1 VKFALRRTL
10 PLLLALA
17 LAAPAPAQ
25 VRLPSLGDSVSEDF
39 DVATERRLGERIM
52 RAVRSDPAYLD
63 DPLLLD
69 YVQSLWQPLVAAARQ
84 RGEIGADV
92 DSAFAWEAFLVRDRS
107 VNAFALPGG
116 YVGVHLGLMAMTATR
131 DELASVL
138 AHELV
143 HISQRHIARG
153 VANSSRQSLIGMAA
167 MMVGLLAAS
176 RSGSSGADVAQAA
189 VLGGQAAMMQG
200 QLNFSRDMEREADR
214 IGYGIYSAAGYAP
227 AGAAAMF
234 EKLENAFRLNDG
246 GNAFPYLRSHPL
258 STERI
263 GEARSR
269 IDGSAAAPAGPR
281 GAFEHAAMQARARV
295 LMDTTVQALRRQQA
309 FEAAAGAGAAER
321 YGALIGSATASF
333 ELREPARARST
344 LAAAAP
350 LLRDGLGSAREPRA
364 ERQLAL
370 MQAQVQLA
378 GGDVAG
384 ALTALERIDD
394 GSRAVLLLRA
404 QAALE
409 AARAGRPDE
418 LRRSAEALQSWVTEQ
433 RGDAL
438 AWSQLALVTRQQ
450 GQPLRALRAE
460 AESRAALGDIGG
472 ALDRLRAAQRL
483 ARSGAASPDF
493 IESSVIDT
501 RVRQLDAQQRALL
514 DEARNERR

>member
-1 VKFALRRTL
+1 VTLRLKTL
-10 PLLLALA
+10 ASLLALA
-17 LAAPAPAQ
+17 LAVPAPAQ

-52 RAVRSDPAYLD
+52 REVRSDPVYLD

-84 RGEIGADV
+84 RGEVGADV
-92 DSAFAWEAFLVRDRS
+92 DSAFAWEVFLVRDRS

-153 VANSSRQSLIGMAA
+153 IANSSRQSLIGMAA
-167 MMVGLLAAS
+167 MMIGLLAAS
-176 RSGSSGADVAQAA
+176 RSGNSGADVAQAA

-214 IGYGIYSAAGYAP
+214 IGYSIYSTAGYAP

-258 STERI
+258 TTERI

-269 IDGSAAAPAGPR
+269 IDGSAAVAAAPSR
-281 GAFEHAAMQARARV
+281 GAFEHAAMQARART

-309 FEAAAGAGAAER
+309 SEAAAGAPAAER
-321 YGALIGSATASF
+321 YGALIGSATASL
-333 ELREPARARST
+333 ELRDPTRARST
-344 LAAAAP
+344 LATAAP
-350 LLRDGLGSAREPRA
+350 LLASAREPRA

-370 MQAQVQLA
+370 MQAQAQLA
-378 GGDVAG
+378 GGDAAG
-384 ALTALERIDD
+384 ALAALERLDD

-404 QAALE
+404 EAALDT
-409 AARAGRPDE
+409 ARAGRPDE
-418 LRRSAEALQSWVTEQ
+418 LRRSAEALQSWVTER

-472 ALDRLRAAQRL
+472 ALDRLRAAQRM
-483 ARSGAASPDF
+483 ARSGGASPDF

-514 DEARNERR
+514 AEARGERR

>member
-1 VKFALRRTL
+1 VTVRTKTL
-10 PLLLALA
+10 ATLLALA

-116 YVGVHLGLMAMTATR
+116 YVGVHLGLMGMTATR

-143 HISQRHIARG
+143 HVSQRHIARG

-167 MMVGLLAAS
+167 MMIGLLAAS
-176 RSGSSGADVAQAA
+176 RSSNSGADIAQAA
-189 VLGGQAAMMQG
+189 VLGGQAAMIQG

-214 IGYGIYSAAGYAP
+214 IGYSIYSTAGYAP

-258 STERI
+258 TTERI

-269 IDGSAAAPAGPR
+269 IDGSGAAPAAPR
-281 GAFEHAAMQARARV
+281 GAFEHAAMQARARA

-309 FEAAAGAGAAER
+309 TEAPAGAGAAER
-321 YGALIGSATASF
+321 YGALVGSATASL
-333 ELREPARARST
+333 ELRDPARARST

-350 LLRDGLGSAREPRA
+350 LLSSAREPRA

-370 MQAQVQLA
+370 MHAQAQLA
-378 GGDVAG
+378 GGDTAG
-384 ALTALERIDD
+384 ALALIDRADD
-394 GSRAVLLLRA
+394 GSRAVMLLRA

-409 AARAGRPDE
+409 SARAGRPDE
-418 LRRSAEALQSWVTEQ
+418 LRRSAEALQTWVTE
-433 RGDAL
+433 RREDAL
-438 AWSQLALVTRQQ
+438 AWGQLALVTRQQ

-460 AESRAALGDIGG
+460 AESRAALGDIRG

-483 ARSGAASPDF
+483 ARSSGANPDF

-514 DEARNERR
+514 EEARNERR

>member
-1 VKFALRRTL
+1 VTVCSKTL
-10 PLLLALA
+10 AALLALA
-17 LAAPAPAQ
+17 LATPAPAQ

-116 YVGVHLGLMAMTATR
+116 YVGVHLGLMGMTATR

-143 HISQRHIARG
+143 HVSQRHIARG

-167 MMVGLLAAS
+167 MMIGLLAAS
-176 RSGSSGADVAQAA
+176 RSGNSGGDVAQAA

-214 IGYGIYSAAGYAP
+214 IGYSIYSTAGYAP

-258 STERI
+258 TTERI

-269 IDGSAAAPAGPR
+269 IDGSGAAPAAPR
-281 GAFEHAAMQARARV
+281 GAFEHAAMQARARA

-309 FEAAAGAGAAER
+309 FEAPAGAGAVER
-321 YGALIGSATASF
+321 YGALIGSATASL
-333 ELREPARARST
+333 ELREPARARTT
-344 LAAAAP
+344 LTAAAA
-350 LLRDGLGSAREPRA
+350 LLREHTAAREPRA

-370 MQAQVQLA
+370 MQAQAQLA

-384 ALTALERIDD
+384 ALAVIDRADD
-394 GSRAVLLLRA
+394 GSRAVMLLRA

-409 AARAGRPDE
+409 SARAGRPDE
-418 LRRSAEALQSWVTEQ
+418 LRRSAEALQTWVTE
-433 RGDAL
+433 RREDAL
-438 AWSQLALVTRQQ
+438 AWGQLALVTRQQ

-460 AESRAALGDIGG
+460 AESRAALGDIRG

-483 ARSGAASPDF
+483 ARSSGATPDF

-514 DEARNERR
+514 EEARNERR

>member
-1 VKFALRRTL
+1 VTVRTKTL
-10 PLLLALA
+10 ATLLALA

-116 YVGVHLGLMAMTATR
+116 YVGVHLGLMGMTATR

-143 HISQRHIARG
+143 HVSQRHIARG
-153 VANSSRQSLIGMAA
+153 VANSSRQSWIGMAA
-167 MMVGLLAAS
+167 MMIGLLAAS
-176 RSGSSGADVAQAA
+176 RSNNSGADIAQAA

-214 IGYGIYSAAGYAP
+214 IGYSIYSTAGYAP

-258 STERI
+258 TTERI

-269 IDGSAAAPAGPR
+269 IDGSGAAPAAPR
-281 GAFEHAAMQARARV
+281 GAFEHAAMQARARA

-309 FEAAAGAGAAER
+309 TEAPAGASAAER
-321 YGALIGSATASF
+321 YGALVGSATASL
-333 ELREPARARST
+333 ELRDPARARST
-344 LAAAAP
+344 LAAAVP
-350 LLRDGLGSAREPRA
+350 LLGSAREPRA

-370 MQAQVQLA
+370 MQAQAQLA
-378 GGDVAG
+378 GGDTAG
-384 ALTALERIDD
+384 ALALIDRADD
-394 GSRAVLLLRA
+394 GSRAVMLLRA

-409 AARAGRPDE
+409 SARAGRPDE
-418 LRRSAEALQSWVTEQ
+418 LRRSAEALQTWVTE
-433 RGDAL
+433 RREDAL
-438 AWSQLALVTRQQ
+438 AWGQLALVTRQQ

-460 AESRAALGDIGG
+460 AESRAALGDIRG

-483 ARSGAASPDF
+483 ARSSGATPDF

-514 DEARNERR
+514 EEARNERR

>member
-1 VKFALRRTL
+1 VTVRTKTL
-10 PLLLALA
+10 AALLALA

-116 YVGVHLGLMAMTATR
+116 YVGVHLGLMGMTATR

-143 HISQRHIARG
+143 HVSQRHIARG
-153 VANSSRQSLIGMAA
+153 VANSSRQSWIGMAA
-167 MMVGLLAAS
+167 MMIGLLAAS
-176 RSGSSGADVAQAA
+176 RSNNSGADIAQAA
-189 VLGGQAAMMQG
+189 VLGGQAAMIQG

-214 IGYGIYSAAGYAP
+214 IGYSIYSTAGFAP

-258 STERI
+258 TTERI

-269 IDGSAAAPAGPR
+269 IDGSGAAPAAPR
-281 GAFEHAAMQARARV
+281 GAFEHAAMQARARA

-309 FEAAAGAGAAER
+309 TEAPAGAGAAER
-321 YGALIGSATASF
+321 YGALVGSATASL
-333 ELREPARARST
+333 ELRDPARARST

-350 LLRDGLGSAREPRA
+350 LLSSAREPRA

-370 MQAQVQLA
+370 MQAQAQLA

-384 ALTALERIDD
+384 ALALIDRTDD
-394 GSRAVLLLRA
+394 GSRAVMLLRA

-409 AARAGRPDE
+409 SARAGRPDE
-418 LRRSAEALQSWVTEQ
+418 LRRSAEALQTWVTE
-433 RGDAL
+433 RREDAL
-438 AWSQLALVTRQQ
+438 AWGQLALVTRQQ

-460 AESRAALGDIGG
+460 AESRAALGDIRG

-483 ARSGAASPDF
+483 ARSSGATPDF

-514 DEARNERR
+514 EEARNERR

>member
-1 VKFALRRTL
+1 VTVRTKTL
-10 PLLLALA
+10 ATLLALA

-116 YVGVHLGLMAMTATR
+116 YVGVHLGLMGMTATR

-143 HISQRHIARG
+143 HVSQRHIARG
-153 VANSSRQSLIGMAA
+153 VANSSRQSWIGMAA
-167 MMVGLLAAS
+167 MMIGLLAAS
-176 RSGSSGADVAQAA
+176 RSNNSGADIAQAA

-214 IGYGIYSAAGYAP
+214 IGYSIYSTAGYAP

-258 STERI
+258 TTERI

-269 IDGSAAAPAGPR
+269 IDGSGAAPAAPR
-281 GAFEHAAMQARARV
+281 GAFEHAAMQARARA

-309 FEAAAGAGAAER
+309 TEAPVGAGAAER
-321 YGALIGSATASF
+321 YGALVGSATASL
-333 ELREPARARST
+333 ELRDPARARST

-350 LLRDGLGSAREPRA
+350 LLGSAREPRA

-370 MQAQVQLA
+370 MQAQAQLA
-378 GGDVAG
+378 GGDTAG
-384 ALTALERIDD
+384 ALALIDRADD
-394 GSRAVLLLRA
+394 GSRAVMLLRA

-409 AARAGRPDE
+409 SARAGRPDE
-418 LRRSAEALQSWVTEQ
+418 LRRSAEALQTWVTE
-433 RGDAL
+433 RREDAL
-438 AWSQLALVTRQQ
+438 AWGQLALVTRQQ

-460 AESRAALGDIGG
+460 AESRAALGDIRG

-483 ARSGAASPDF
+483 ARSSGATPDF

-514 DEARNERR
+514 EEARNERR

>member
-1 VKFALRRTL
+1 VKPALRRTL

-17 LAAPAPAQ
+17 LAVPAPAQ

-52 RAVRSDPAYLD
+52 RAVRSDPVYLD

-92 DSAFAWEAFLVRDRS
+92 NDAFAWEAFLVRDRS

-116 YVGVHLGLMAMTATR
+116 YVGVHLGLVAMTATR

-153 VANSSRQSLIGMAA
+153 VANSSRQSLIGLAA
-167 MMVGLLAAS
+167 MMIGLLAAS
-176 RSGSSGADVAQAA
+176 RSNNSGADVAQAA

-214 IGYGIYSAAGYAP
+214 IGYSIYSTAGYAP

-258 STERI
+258 TTERI

-269 IDGSAAAPAGPR
+269 IDGSAAAAAPPR
-281 GAFEHAAMQARARV
+281 GAFEHAAMQARARA

-309 FEAAAGAGAAER
+309 TEATAGAPAAER
-321 YGALIGSATASF
+321 YGALIGSATASL
-333 ELREPARARST
+333 ELRDPARARAT
-344 LAAAAP
+344 LAAAAA
-350 LLRDGLGSAREPRA
+350 LLRDSTGAREPRA

-370 MQAQVQLA
+370 MQAQAQLA
-378 GGDVAG
+378 GGDAAG
-384 ALTALERIDD
+384 ALAALERLDD

-404 QAALE
+404 EAALD

-418 LRRSAEALQSWVTEQ
+418 LRRSAEALQSWVTER

-483 ARSGAASPDF
+483 ARSGGASPDF

-514 DEARNERR
+514 AEARGERR

>member
-1 VKFALRRTL
+1 MKSALRRTL
-10 PLLLALA
+10 ALLLALA
-17 LAAPAPAQ
+17 LAVPAPAQ

-52 RAVRSDPAYLD
+52 REVRSDPVYLD
-63 DPLLLD
+63 DPLLLE

-92 DSAFAWEAFLVRDRS
+92 DDAFAWEAFLVRDRS

-167 MMVGLLAAS
+167 MMIGLLAAS
-176 RSGSSGADVAQAA
+176 RAGSSGADVAQAA
-189 VLGGQAAMMQG
+189 VVTGQAAMIQG

-214 IGYGIYSAAGYAP
+214 IGYGIYSTAGFAP

-258 STERI
+258 TTERI

-269 IDGSAAAPAGPR
+269 IDGSAAAAASPR
-281 GAFEHAAMQARARV
+281 GAFEHAAMQARARA

-309 FEAAAGAGAAER
+309 AEPAAGAGAAER
-321 YGALIGSATASF
+321 YGALIGSATASL

-344 LAAAAP
+344 LAAAVP
-350 LLRDGLGSAREPRA
+350 LLREAGTKEPRA

-370 MQAQVQLA
+370 MQAQAQLA

-394 GSRAVLLLRA
+394 GSRAVMLLRA
-404 QAALE
+404 QAALD

-433 RGDAL
+433 RSDAL
-438 AWSQLALVTRQQ
+438 AWSQLALVTRAQ
-450 GQPLRALRAE
+450 GQPLRGLRAE

-483 ARSGAASPDF
+483 ARSGGANPDF

-514 DEARNERR
+514 AEARERR

>member
-1 VKFALRRTL
+1 VKPALRRTL

-17 LAAPAPAQ
+17 LAVPAPAQ

-52 RAVRSDPAYLD
+52 RAVRSDPVYLD

-92 DSAFAWEAFLVRDRS
+92 NDAFAWEAFLVRDRS

-153 VANSSRQSLIGMAA
+153 VANSSRQSLIGLAA
-167 MMVGLLAAS
+167 MMIGLLAAS
-176 RSGSSGADVAQAA
+176 RSNNSSADVAQAA

-214 IGYGIYSAAGYAP
+214 IGYSIYNTAGFAP

-258 STERI
+258 TTERI

-269 IDGSAAAPAGPR
+269 IDGSGLAAAVPR
-281 GAFEHAAMQARARV
+281 GAFEHAAMQARARA

-309 FEAAAGAGAAER
+309 FEAATGATAAER
-321 YGALIGSATASF
+321 YGALIGSATASL
-333 ELREPARARST
+333 ELRDPSRARTT

-350 LLRDGLGSAREPRA
+350 LLRDSGAREPRA

-370 MQAQVQLA
+370 MQAQAQLA
-378 GGDVAG
+378 GGDAAG
-384 ALTALERIDD
+384 ALAALERIDD

-404 QAALE
+404 EAALD

-418 LRRSAEALQSWVTEQ
+418 LRRSAEALQSWVTE
-433 RGDAL
+433 RHGDAL
-438 AWSQLALVTRQQ
+438 AWSQFALVTRQL

-460 AESRAALGDIGG
+460 AESRAALGDIVG

-483 ARSGAASPDF
+483 ARSGGASPDF

-514 DEARNERR
+514 AEARGERR